1 MEILEAYDLTGSY
14 RAAAK
19 LAGCDHHTVARYV
32 ALRDAGRPVEAM
44 RAERLA
50 DPFLVKIEEWVER
63 SAGQIGADVAHGKLV
78 AMGYQG
84 SERTTRRA
92 VAVAKRAWRAG
103 NRRVYRPWIPE
114 PGLWLQWDWG
124 QGPQVAG
131 QQTLLWCAWLAWS
144 RFRVV
149 LPTSDRSLPTVLACL
164 DATLR
169 RLGGVPTYG
178 LTDNEKTITTEH
190 VAGIAVRH
198 PLIVAASRHYGITIA
213 TCVPADPQSKGGAE
227 ATVRLAKRDLV
238 PTGVNLREAYRS
250 FAELEQAC
258 AAFCGLVNARAHRET
273 GRAPVELLAEERT
286 RLHRVPEAPYAS
298 VFGQTRKVMWDSTIS
313 FGGARYSV
321 PHGLIDERVWVR
333 VAGEQVIVTHVGADG
348 PAEVARHPRSS
359 PGRPQLRDEHYPPRP
374 PGALERQP
382 KARRAEEAVFLAIG
396 EGAAQWLLEAAAA
409 GTPKL
414 RAKMAQAVS
423 LAKLHGAAVV
433 DQALGT
439 AALAG
444 RFDDGDLAA
453 IVDHQRHQCGT
464 GSQPR
469 RAGET
474 HSLQPG
480 TTGWSKLGLQ
490 LQSDDATEG
499 QR

>member
-1 MEILEAYDLTGSY
+1 LRTPEEVMEILEAYDLTGSY

-396 EGAAQWLLEAAAA
+396 EGAAQWLLEA
-409 GTPKL
+409 
-414 RAKMAQAVS
+414 VS

-480 TTGWSKLGLQ
+480 TTGWSQLGLQ